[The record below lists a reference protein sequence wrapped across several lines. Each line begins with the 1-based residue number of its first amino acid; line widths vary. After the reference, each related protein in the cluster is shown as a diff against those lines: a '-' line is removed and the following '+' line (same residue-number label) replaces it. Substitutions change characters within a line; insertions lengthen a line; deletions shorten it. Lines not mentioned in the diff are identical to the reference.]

1 MERRN
6 RKETPR
12 SSFKGLMDKLEPKKM
27 NSGASAYETSGSS
40 TIRAMTYN
48 IHSCVNMDGSVGPER
63 IAGVIDELA
72 PDVVALQ
79 EVDAGIPRTHH
90 QEQAKILGETLG
102 MDYRFFPVV
111 KNGDQ
116 KYGLAILSR
125 LRFQDVRIGRLPA
138 VYPSSKLNLQKR
150 GVMWA
155 IIETPS
161 RPVHFFNT
169 HLSLYRLERRKQV
182 KALLGEDW
190 LMAVPRQEPVILC
203 GDFNAGPLSPVYR
216 RLSHYLMDAPKKT
229 IHARRPRATFP
240 SRAPFF
246 RIDHIFISRHF
257 RTREAR
263 VLLDQKSRLA
273 SDHLP
278 LCVDLEMFI

>member
-1 MERRN
+1 
-6 RKETPR
+6 
-12 SSFKGLMDKLEPKKM
+12 MDKLKSRRVFTAVAGPKVLGKP
-27 NSGASAYETSGSS
+27 S
-40 TIRAMTYN
+40 IRVMTYN
-48 IHSCVNMDGSVGPER
+48 IHSCVNTDGKVNPER
-63 IAGVIDELA
+63 IGAVIEELT
-72 PDVVALQ
+72 PDLVALQ

-125 LRFQDVRIGRLPA
+125 LRFQDVRLGRLPA

-190 LMAVPRQEPVILC
+190 LMAVPKQEPVILC